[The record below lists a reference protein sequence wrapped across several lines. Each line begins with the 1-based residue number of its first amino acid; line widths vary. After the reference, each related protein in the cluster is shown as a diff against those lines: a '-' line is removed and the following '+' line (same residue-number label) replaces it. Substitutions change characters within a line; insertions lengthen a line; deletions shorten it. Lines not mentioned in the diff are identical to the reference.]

1 MLLKS
6 VLQVGVS
13 CLIVVCAATGC
24 SSTDDE
30 AVRARLTL
38 LELKLDA
45 LEEQQ
50 RGETPLEMDKVEPQ
64 ETAFASKESSEV
76 VNTIPGRAAVVQP
89 SAASAPQAKPL
100 PASASSA
107 AGPQSVGDDV
117 VFLSRSAYAD
127 LTGAR
132 PVGVSAKSHAGVQT
146 PPVKKKQDVKK
157 RDDKKQQAPAPV
169 AQGKKTDKRP
179 APVSQKKREIVDYE
193 AALKVV
199 LSGKTLE
206 GREKMTA
213 FLQRYPGSKLEPN
226 ALYWIGET
234 WYSDKSYDKAILA
247 FKDVTTKFPK
257 HDKASAALFKL
268 GACYEQL
275 KDKGNAQFY
284 WQALLEDFPK
294 SEAAGLARKRLA
306 AQ

>member
-1 MLLKS
+1 MFLKS

-64 ETAFASKESSEV
+64 ETAFASKESAEV
-76 VNTIPGRAAVVQP
+76 VDTIPGRAAVVQP
-89 SAASAPQAKPL
+89 SAASAPQAKP
-100 PASASSA
+100 ASASSSLT
-107 AGPQSVGDDV
+107 AGSQSAGDDV

-132 PVGVSAKSHAGVQT
+132 PVGVSAKDHAGVQT
-146 PPVKKKQDVKK
+146 PPVKKTQDVKK
-157 RDDKKQQAPAPV
+157 RDDKKQQTPVSV
-169 AQGKKTDKRP
+169 AQGKNTDKRP
-179 APVSQKKREIVDYE
+179 APVSRKKQDVVDYE

-199 LSGKTLE
+199 LAGKTLE

-234 WYSDKSYDKAILA
+234 WYSDKSYDKAILV

-284 WQALLEDFPK
+284 WQALLEDFPT

-306 AQ
+306 VQ